1 MQRFGYMN
9 ETSAASLISEKAFSE
24 AIMEFQRFAG
34 MNETGKFTL
43 DLDLHLNFYVLFF
56 NKILLF
62 LNVNLIE
69 IDLIDQSI

>member
-1 MQRFGYMN
+1 MN

-43 DLDLHLNFYVLFF
+43 DLDLHLNFYIFF
-56 NKILLF
+56 
-62 LNVNLIE
+62 
-69 IDLIDQSI
+69 S